1 MKHPFLKSALVIS
14 AALALMNC
22 GDEDI
27 ATSLPN
33 IPNQSGQ
40 VVIQGNN
47 TIINPDG
54 STTTIDVSA
63 PCWVIQ
69 TEQGYLLIGTDNVVS
84 DANGNPIGSY
94 DPTTQAITDASG
106 NTTAMGVDVSVLPVL
121 TPSTTPNNPNVP
133 TTPDVPANS
142 SASIVPTTPASSAI
156 VTPPVSS
163 SSIGNGNNQQ
173 TQPIASSSSVN
184 NQNQQASSSSKQQD
198 NNQQQQSSSSQQN
211 NQQQGGQGT
220 CLDKVSNKNVKPYD
234 NLTGKNGESYA
245 YKEDC
250 SINCYYDPAG
260 KNCASIGTS
269 TGNNQQQ
276 QQSSS
281 SQQQQKSS
289 SSQQQPKSSSSV
301 AKSSSSQQ
309 QWQPSSSSQQQNNQQ
324 QGGASLLPKIIDNNK
339 KTGYATRYW
348 DSCKPHCAWE
358 GKGGPVAR
366 TCNADGMSKASSDAS
381 SVCDG
386 GNAGTCFDQTP
397 QIVNDTIAYAF
408 AATPGGGSDCGKCYM
423 LTFKGTGAS
432 ATNTPTDD
440 HHRKI
445 KGKHLIVMSSNI
457 GYDVSHNQ
465 FDLMIPGGGPGAF
478 NGCGKM
484 GISCAGA
491 QYGGFLTTCNYDK
504 SCLIK
509 MCNSEYSNES
519 LRNGCLFLAN
529 WMEAAN
535 NPEIEFVQVE
545 CPAAL
550 AAKY

>member
-198 NNQQQQSSSSQQN
+198 NNQQQQQSSSSQQN

-281 SQQQQKSS
+281 SQQQQQQKSS
-289 SSQQQPKSSSSV
+289 SSQQQP
-301 AKSSSSQQ
+301 KSSSSQQ

-366 TCNADGMSKASSDAS
+366 TCNADGMSKASSGAS

-408 AATPGGGSDCGKCYM
+408 AATPGGGNDCGKCYM